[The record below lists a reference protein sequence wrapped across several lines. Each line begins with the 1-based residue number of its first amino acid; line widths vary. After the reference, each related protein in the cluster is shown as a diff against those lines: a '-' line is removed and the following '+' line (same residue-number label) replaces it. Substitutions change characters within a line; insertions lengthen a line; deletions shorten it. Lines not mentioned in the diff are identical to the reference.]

1 MFSTIDMNKFMGV
14 KLGQSNRITDKYD
27 FEHANTTGRVLPVH
41 PSNPAV
47 FELKNPN
54 ENIIGRVN

>member
-1 MFSTIDMNKFMGV
+1 MAGEEI
-14 KLGQSNRITDKYD
+14 ITAGGTENYGYKYD
-27 FEHANTTGRVLPVH
+27 FEHANETGIVLPVH

-54 ENIIGRVN
+54 DNIKGVVE